1 MSSDASKLHVFLL
14 GHFEKKENKLC
25 GENVNIDNPK
35 FLRHQIFQNCSSC
48 PLAFFSFQ
56 GQRWRFQWIWWS
68 TWFWPTVPIVR
79 LWSLNTILTKLSWNI
94 IRLQSFSKIF
104 SVSHRT
110 WVKIDMTTEG
120 YFNLFSSF
128 QLDTYS
134 VNAYHH

>member
-56 GQRWRFQWIWWS
+56 GQRWRFHEFGDQHD
-68 TWFWPTVPIVR
+68 FDP
-79 LWSLNTILTKLSWNI
+79 LS
-94 IRLQSFSKIF
+94 QSYDYD
-104 SVSHRT
+104 H
-110 WVKIDMTTEG
+110 
-120 YFNLFSSF
+120 
-128 QLDTYS
+128 
-134 VNAYHH
+134 